1 MKVGFTVN
9 LGNYESM
16 RIESSE
22 YDHLEDCLEEIW
34 MALHATQA
42 VEEPAVKRF
51 LERPLWQPV
60 KTSIL
65 KDAEREVREDPL

>member
-22 YDHLEDCLEEIW
+22 YTHLEDCLEEVW
-34 MALHATQA
+34 MALQATQA
-42 VEEPAVKRF
+42 VEEPAVARF
-51 LERPLWQPV
+51 LERPLWKAV
-60 KTSIL
+60 KASIL
-65 KDAEREVREDPL
+65 KMAEQESETCER